1 MPPISTGE
9 QAQECADSAPSP
21 APQFGS
27 LLKCYRMAAGLTQHA
42 LAERSGM
49 SARGISDLE
58 RGVRSVPQKRTL
70 ARLARALPIA
80 ALDRLALEAA
90 AQQQCRH
97 MQPFPPV
104 PAPGGAPSLSSGLR
118 PPAPAL
124 VPRSGTGTLPLIGR
138 ARDMVLLER
147 HLRGNGPP
155 ILLLAGEPGI
165 GKTRLLDEVARSAKQ
180 RHMRV
185 LRGGCQRPGSQG
197 PYAPILE
204 ALDSHIRY
212 QQPDQL
218 RADLLGCF
226 WLRQLFPELAVGAL
240 YDVPYTTDA
249 LPPEQV
255 RRLLFASV
263 TRFLANVAGSA
274 GTVILLDDLQW
285 AGLDALALL
294 GALAHA
300 SAGIPLRMVGAY
312 RDTEVSEGDPL
323 WNSLGELAE
332 AGLAIHVP
340 VQPLDDLAASQLLDA
355 LLRGTPDRWPAL
367 RNTVLNRSGG
377 VPFFLVSY
385 AQSLQF
391 PAADAEECGGV
402 PWDLRQGIR
411 RRIATLPPVGREALA
426 VAAIVGRRAPYDLL
440 FAMISAP
447 QEEVVRALELAQHAR
462 LLRYV
467 GDDGCEFV
475 HDVIREVV
483 EADLGAAR
491 KKILHRRLAEIMA
504 GNRIPPSSD
513 VLAYHFMSGG
523 AQHEAILYLDRA
535 GDHAQLQ
542 GANGAAESHF
552 RDLVQRLDA
561 MDRPLDAARA
571 REKLGT
577 VLSTAARYAPALH
590 VLGEAEDSYRIAGDI
605 EGVRR
610 VAAQIG
616 WVHADRGQ
624 PEEGVLR
631 LKPLLHLL
639 EASQPSHGLAALY
652 VALAR
657 LLYGSGRF
665 KEQLIAAD
673 RAVALAHALHDRR
686 VLVRALAS
694 RGHALW
700 MMERLEEALP
710 VLDEAGRL
718 AEAIHDVDTL
728 SRTLAGQAVVYMYSG
743 DIHRARDCTDRA
755 LTVAERLGDPVQI
768 AYAVRNRGCIALFC
782 GDWSQARTDFEQSLA
797 LNRNI
802 GASWGFGAPLASLGL
817 LCALEGR
824 TEEAARFL
832 DECQAVAVASD
843 DLAQRRMVQWTL
855 AECDLI
861 SGDSGSAYTR
871 LSPLLERPGVEE
883 LVDPILLK
891 TLAWACAEVGEMG
904 SAVDAAARAVSC
916 ARAGNDRIALAH
928 ALQAQALVATRSGNW
943 PEAAHV
949 LEEGLAL
956 TRGMP
961 YPHVEA
967 RILRVWAL
975 FHAERGVPEE
985 AYRCLEAALAI
996 FERLGARL
1004 EVRHAAETLMVLR
1017 SRWPERQ

>member
-1 MPPISTGE
+1 MPSVFTGK
-9 QAQECADSAPSP
+9 QAEDSADSAPSP
-21 APQFGS
+21 APQFGD
-27 LLKCYRMAAGLTQHA
+27 LLKRYRMAAGLTQHA
-42 LAERSGM
+42 LAERAAM

-58 RGVRSVPQKRTL
+58 RGVRSVPQKSTL

-90 AQQQCRH
+90 AQQKGRH
-97 MQPFPPV
+97 VQP
-104 PAPGGAPSLSSGLR
+104 S
-118 PPAPAL
+118 PPAPNRSGASRL
-124 VPRSGTGTLPLIGR
+124 PSGPGPPARAPRSGMSALPLVGR
-138 ARDMVLLER
+138 ARDMALLEW

-165 GKTRLLDEVARSAKQ
+165 GKTRLLEEAARSAAQ
-180 RHMRV
+180 QHMRV

-204 ALDSHIRY
+204 ALESHIRY
-212 QQPDQL
+212 QEPDQL

-226 WLRQLFPELAVGAL
+226 WLKQLFPELANGAL
-240 YDVPYTTDA
+240 YDVPYTTDT

-255 RRLLFASV
+255 RRLLFAAV

-285 AGLDALALL
+285 AGLDALSLL
-294 GALAHA
+294 GTLARG
-300 SAGIPLRMVGAY
+300 SSEIPLRVVGAY

-323 WNSLGELAE
+323 WNTLGELAE
-332 AGLAIHVP
+332 AGLASHVP
-340 VQPLDDLAASQLLDA
+340 VQPLDGLAANQLLDA
-355 LLRGTPDRWPAL
+355 LLRGMPDRQPTL
-367 RNTVLNRSGG
+367 RDTVLNRSGG
-377 VPFFLVSY
+377 VPLFLVSY
-385 AQSLQF
+385 AQSLQLS
-391 PAADAEECGGV
+391 AAGTEECGGV
-402 PWDLRQGIR
+402 PWDLRQSIR

-440 FAMISAP
+440 FAMIGAP
-447 QEEVVRALELAQHAR
+447 QDEVVQALELAQRAR
-462 LLRYV
+462 LLRNA

-491 KKILHRRLAEIMA
+491 RTILHRRLAEIMTQ
-504 GNRIPPSSD
+504 NRTPPSFD

-523 AQHEAILYLDRA
+523 AQSEAILYLESA

-542 GANGAAESHF
+542 GANGAAEAHF

-571 REKLGT
+571 REKLGA
-577 VLSTAARYAPALH
+577 VLSTAARYAAALE
-590 VLGEAEDSYRIAGDI
+590 VLGEVEGSYRMAGDI

-610 VAAQIG
+610 VTAQIG
-616 WVHADRGQ
+616 WVYADRGQ

-673 RAVALAHALHDRR
+673 RAVAAAHALQDRV
-686 VLVRALAS
+686 VLVRALAY

-710 VLDEAGRL
+710 VLDEAARL
-718 AEAIHDVDTL
+718 AEASHDVDTL
-728 SRTLAGQAVVYMYSG
+728 SRTLAVQAVVYMYSG
-743 DIHRARDCTDRA
+743 DIHSARECTDRA
-755 LTVAERLGDPVQI
+755 LTVAVLLGDPVQI

-824 TEEAARFL
+824 TEEAARYL
-832 DECQAVAVASD
+832 DECQAVAEASD
-843 DLAQRRMVQWTL
+843 DLAQRRMVQWML

-861 SGDSGSAYTR
+861 SGDSRAAYAR
-871 LSPLLERPGVEE
+871 LSPLLKRPGLEE

-891 TLAWACAEVGEMG
+891 TLAWASAEVGEIG
-904 SAVDAAARAVSC
+904 AAVDAAARAVSC

-928 ALQAQALVATRSGNW
+928 ALQAQALVVTRSRNR
-943 PEAAHV
+943 PEARRV
-949 LEEGLAL
+949 LDEGMALA
-956 TRGMP
+956 RSMP

-967 RILRVWAL
+967 RILRVEAL
-975 FHAERGVPEE
+975 FHAEQGARDE
-985 AYRCLEAALAI
+985 ALWSLEAALAL
-996 FERLGARL
+996 FERLGAQPEAQHVAKAL
-1004 EVRHAAETLMVLR
+1004 TVLQ
-1017 SRWPERQ
+1017 SR

>member
-1 MPPISTGE
+1 MPLISMGN
-9 QAQECADSAPSP
+9 QASDSADSAPGP
-21 APQFGS
+21 APQFGD
-27 LLKCYRMAAGLTQHA
+27 LLKRHRMAVGLTQHA

-58 RGVRSVPQKRTL
+58 RGVRIVPQKSTV
-70 ARLARALPIA
+70 ARLVRALPIA
-80 ALDRLALEAA
+80 ALDRLALEVAA
-90 AQQQCRH
+90 KQQHRH
-97 MQPFPPV
+97 VQ
-104 PAPGGAPSLSSGLR
+104 PAPPASALSGAPGLPSWPR
-118 PPAPAL
+118 PPAPTLA
-124 VPRSGTGTLPLIGR
+124 PRFGTGTLPLVGR
-138 ARDMVLLER
+138 VGEMTLLER
-147 HLRGNGPP
+147 HLRDNGPP
-155 ILLLAGEPGI
+155 VLLLAGEPGI
-165 GKTRLLDEVARSAKQ
+165 GKTRLLAEAARLAAQ

-212 QQPDQL
+212 QEPDQL

-226 WLRQLFPELAVGAL
+226 WLRQLFPELAVVAL
-240 YDVPYTTDA
+240 HDVPYTTNA

-255 RRLLFASV
+255 RRLLFAAV

-294 GALAHA
+294 GVLAHA
-300 SAGIPLRMVGAY
+300 SAEIPLRVVGAY

-323 WNSLGELAE
+323 WHTLGELAE
-332 AGLAIHVP
+332 AGMAIHVP
-340 VQPLDDLAASQLLDA
+340 VQPLDDVAANQLLDA
-355 LLRGTPDRWPAL
+355 LLRGTPDQRPAL
-367 RNTVLNRSGG
+367 RNTMLDRSGG

-385 AQSLQF
+385 AQSLQL
-391 PAADAEECGGV
+391 PAAGAEESGGV
-402 PWDLRQGIR
+402 PWDLRQSIR
-411 RRIATLPPVGREALA
+411 RRVAALPLVGREALA

-440 FAMISAP
+440 FAMINAP
-447 QEEVVRALELAQHAR
+447 QEEVAEALALAQCAR

-467 GDDGCEFV
+467 DEDECEFV
-475 HDVIREVV
+475 HDVIREVI

-491 KKILHRRLAEIMA
+491 QKILHRRLAEIMA
-504 GNRIPPSSD
+504 GNRVPPSSD

-523 AQHEAILYLDRA
+523 AQREAILYLERA

-542 GANGAAESHF
+542 GANGAAEAHF
-552 RDLVQRLDA
+552 RALVQRLDV

-571 REKLGT
+571 REKLGA
-577 VLSTAARYAPALH
+577 VLSTAARYAAALP
-590 VLGEAEDSYRIAGDI
+590 VLGEAEDSYRRAGDI

-610 VAAQIG
+610 VTAQIG

-673 RAVALAHALHDRR
+673 RAVALAHALHDRM

-700 MMERLEEALP
+700 MMERLEEVLP

-718 AEAIHDVDTL
+718 AEAVHDVDTL
-728 SRTLAGQAVVYMYSG
+728 SRALAGQAVVYMYRG
-743 DIHRARDCTDRA
+743 DIPRARECTDRA
-755 LTVAERLGDPVQI
+755 LTVAEQLGDPVQI

-782 GDWSQARTDFEQSLA
+782 GDWPQARADFEQSLA

-824 TEEAARFL
+824 TEEAARYL
-832 DECQAVAVASD
+832 DECQAVAEASD
-843 DLAQRRMVQWTL
+843 DLAQRRMVLWML
-855 AECDLI
+855 AERDLI
-861 SGDSGSAYTR
+861 SGDGRAAYTR
-871 LSPLLERPGVEE
+871 LSPLLKRPGLEE
-883 LVDPILLK
+883 LVDPIVLK
-891 TLAWACAEVGEMG
+891 TLAWACADVGEMG

-928 ALQAQALVATRSGNW
+928 ALQAQALVATRSRNW
-943 PEAAHV
+943 PEAAQV
-949 LEEGLAL
+949 LDEGLAL
-956 TRGMP
+956 ARSMP

-975 FHAERGVPEE
+975 FHAELGTPEE

-996 FERLGARL
+996 FEQLGARL
-1004 EVRHAAETLMVLR
+1004 EARHAAKVLMVLR